1 MEALRGMVGGVSSTI
16 RLNTTSNLIDAGL
29 SHVMSYRPENL
40 TDNPC
45 ILVQGDATK
54 RDTLK
59 RECADLIVTSPP
71 YNVSKAYN
79 GHAEADEKSYDDYL
93 KFSKKWLRNCY
104 FWTRPTGRLCVNVSI
119 DKNRNGKVPL
129 SADITKIAMDAGW
142 YYHATIVWNEGNIS
156 RRTAWGSWKSAS
168 APHIIAPVETI
179 IVLYKGRWKRE
190 RQGTSDISGEEF
202 KNWVLGVWNFNG
214 ESAKRVG
221 HEAPFPRALPER
233 CIKLLSFP
241 GDTVLDPFSGS
252 GTTLIE
258 AVERGRN
265 ALGIELEKNYCNL
278 IKRRIEKECR
288 LKLEPSQQVKTGE
301 IYTALLDGINSYSS
315 AHEFVGSAYE
325 MYRANYSNNPSVNGK
340 VFELLICETL
350 VRENVLPFY
359 YQAQIYLVPN
369 ATFDIVCFNSR
380 KPVVL
385 SCKVSLRERYKQAD
399 LEGTVLRQVYRLAE
413 SYLLTLSDEQTGVQ
427 AKIEEGGIAGLTAC
441 IRADAE
447 QYTRL
452 LAKLSKREFVE
463 ASPIIP
469 LCGSLFSVSK
479 V

>member
-1 MEALRGMVGGVSSTI
+1 MTQPIVSNYDLFRLFSGEDEESARTRLESVRWGGHIICPHCGSHNIYTRTGKRTGIHDCRDCLSYFSVRTGTVFENSRIALRDWIHAIYLLMTAHKDISSIQLSKEMGVTQKTGWLILHRLHTACGGNMEALRGMVGGAGPMS
-16 RLNTTSNLIDAGL
+16 RLDAGL
-29 SHVMSYRPENL
+29 SHVMSYRPEHL
-40 TDNPC
+40 TENPC

-71 YNVSKAYN
+71 YNIGKAYN
-79 GHAEADEKSYDDYL
+79 GYAEADEKSYDDYL

-142 YYHATIVWNEGNIS
+142 SYHATIIWNEGNIS

-202 KNWVLGVWNFNG
+202 KDWVLGVWNFNG
-214 ESAKRVG
+214 ESAKRIG

-241 GDTVLDPFSGS
+241 GDTVLDPFAGS

-258 AVERGRN
+258 AVERGRS
-265 ALGIELEKNYCNL
+265 ALGIELEKKYCDL
-278 IKRRIEKECR
+278 IKQRIEKECKVR
-288 LKLEPSQQVKTGE
+288 LETSQQVTPAKST
-301 IYTALLDGINSYSS
+301 LLCW
-315 AHEFVGSAYE
+315 AA
-325 MYRANYSNNPSVNGK
+325 
-340 VFELLICETL
+340 
-350 VRENVLPFY
+350 
-359 YQAQIYLVPN
+359 
-369 ATFDIVCFNSR
+369 
-380 KPVVL
+380 
-385 SCKVSLRERYKQAD
+385 
-399 LEGTVLRQVYRLAE
+399 
-413 SYLLTLSDEQTGVQ
+413 
-427 AKIEEGGIAGLTAC
+427 
-441 IRADAE
+441 
-447 QYTRL
+447 
-452 LAKLSKREFVE
+452 
-463 ASPIIP
+463 
-469 LCGSLFSVSK
+469 
-479 V
+479 